1 MDLFSPLKEKF
12 KNALFNSLITR
23 KIFSL
28 IQEVISLIY
37 QVVHYHKDWDFE
49 EYTQK
54 YHEAFNQTL
63 FV

>member
-49 EYTQK
+49 EYAQK
-54 YHEAFNQTL
+54 YHESFNQTL

>member
-49 EYTQK
+49 EYAQK
-54 YHEAFNQTL
+54 YHEALNQTL